1 MATQYEM
8 ALARAKEA
16 HPDYDQRLHRGSI
29 VEMMHSAGCTPDRI
43 AHVVTTLAGY
53 NDESGF
59 TSRDADLFVTD
70 LRTREIWL
78 AERLRELKQLAG
90 GFDGR

>member
-1 MATQYEM
+1 MTTQYEK
-8 ALARAKEA
+8 ALARTREV
-16 HPDYDQRLHRGSI
+16 HPDYDQRTHRGSV
-29 VEMMHSAGCTPDRI
+29 VEMMSNAGCAPDHI
-43 AHVVTTLAGY
+43 ATVVTTLAGY

-78 AERLRELKQLAG
+78 AAQLQELKERATHAK
-90 GFDGR
+90 

>member
-1 MATQYEM
+1 MTTQYEA
-8 ALARAKEA
+8 ALARTREA
-16 HPDYDQRLHRGSI
+16 HPDYDQRPHRGSI

-78 AERLRELKQLAG
+78 AERLKELKQLAG
-90 GFDGR
+90 